1 MQQPLCS
8 PMPNSSAALTELI
21 TQYAIANATLLK
33 WSFPKLHGVIDQRVQ
48 DVRHNWA
55 PFAGSGCHIANDCY
69 CFHVQGD
76 GSSSKNPDGWRRC
89 ARHSRV
95 ENCKLPSINQKRC
108 ACFSGSPCLFS
119 DMKPTK
125 ILSAVSA
132 ARAAGVTHI
141 IEEGR
146 FGGLSAYMYAV
157 HGFKVTSIEFL
168 PLDGPTEALQV
179 WVPGMRLLTGD
190 GSALVP
196 SVVANMSDAEA
207 ARTMVI
213 FDGEKRFD
221 AWPTWKQV
229 QTRVAI
235 GIFDDTNF
243 DPSFDRML
251 AKKGYRWFST
261 SDSGFRE
268 AVGKSGYAESGIT
281 QAFANR
287 HLRNA
292 TRPFYGGCEKLQRF
306 EFTIVQGEGWGK
318 RKCSGETS
326 ED

>member
-1 MQQPLCS
+1 MRDAGRSGGADGREDLRRLHVAEEARR
-8 PMPNSSAALTELI
+8 AAE
-21 TQYAIANATLLK
+21 
-33 WSFPKLHGVIDQRVQ
+33 
-48 DVRHNWA
+48 
-55 PFAGSGCHIANDCY
+55 
-69 CFHVQGD
+69 
-76 GSSSKNPDGWRRC
+76 
-89 ARHSRV
+89 
-95 ENCKLPSINQKRC
+95 
-108 ACFSGSPCLFS
+108 
-119 DMKPTK
+119 
-125 ILSAVSA
+125 
-132 ARAAGVTHI
+132 ARAALLVD
-141 IEEGR
+141 GR
-146 FGGLSAYMYAV
+146 ELAVLNAAV

-235 GIFDDTNF
+235 GIFDDTNI